1 MTRFVMIEGKAI
13 DPGEV
18 EAIVPGTYGDG
29 GQVYS
34 WTTLRFKSGKT
45 IEMKAT
51 VDEIVAAFNV
61 PRACSKC
68 HKINRDAGATHCSHC
83 EARLV

>member
-1 MTRFVMIEGKAI
+1 MKFVMIEGKAI
-13 DPGEV
+13 DPNEV
-18 EAIVPGTYGDG
+18 EAVVPGIYGDN

-45 IEMKAT
+45 IELQAT
-51 VDEIVAAFNV
+51 VDEVVAAFNP

-68 HKINRDAGATHCSHC
+68 HKINRHAGATHCLHC
-83 EARLV
+83 DARLV